1 MLKSTHAF
9 KKHGRTLLVLALII
23 GLNPHL
29 VIAIDY
35 GIPAG
40 FSFQTNLKQ
49 GDTVNPD
56 VNYLQSILNSRPE
69 TKVAETGPGSPTQLT
84 SYFGALTKAA
94 VMKFQKLYRSEV
106 LTPAGLASPTGTVG
120 QFTRNKLNALL
131 GKTSI
136 INQQQPIQTTTT
148 VTATTGKS
156 DGKGII
162 TAPAN
167 TKLLDSAA
175 FNRATTTYGMMLYAL
190 PKATTTASGLSTRI
204 GGLYLSGLSA
214 YQTRPG
220 LVMSVF
226 GSGFTT
232 ENNVFLG
239 PVSIGQY
246 SSNTSGTQI
255 TFKVPEYM
263 PRGFYQ
269 VAVSNKYG
277 TTTTGDDI
285 YLGIDRPQNVDI
297 IDTRPVINTITPN
310 YTRYPNDLIL
320 INGQNFTLNNT
331 IVTNLGDLKN
341 VISTDGKNITFL
353 VGSLP
358 FFSKAQAEY
367 KGASI
372 NLVIK
377 VKNENGTST
386 DKINHVISFP
396 LNTSEVNQN
405 IQSAAVAALNNS
417 LMSTART
424 GTTTSTT
431 TRSTANS
438 SNSGSKSSSNSSN
451 SSSDIMSYLKPVAS
465 PGADLLRQLDP
476 NFKAATDPIVNTNFS
491 QYQTITGG
499 SGNSGGNSS
508 SGGSSIL
515 GGAAAGASLGGGSGS
530 GSSSGGSS
538 GGKQVDYFG
547 GTITRTTLCTCD
559 GTTLITVD
567 DYATNGSVT
576 MLYDPTQSKL
586 NMNFNIWT
594 TGVYVIGGFM
604 SGGGQCQVYNG
615 ESCDTQGTA
624 QYTVDNIRGIGTS
637 TY

>member
-1 MLKSTHAF
+1 MLKSTHAL
-9 KKHGRTLLVLALII
+9 KKYGRTLLVLALLI

-35 GIPAG
+35 GIPSG

-49 GDTVNPD
+49 GDTVDPD
-56 VNYLQSILNSRPE
+56 VKYLQSILNSRAE
-69 TKVAETGPGSPTQLT
+69 TKVADTGPGSPTQLT

-94 VMKFQKLYRSEV
+94 VMKFQELYRSEV
-106 LTPAGLASPTGTVG
+106 LTPAGLTSPTGTVG

-131 GKTSI
+131 GKIGTVT
-136 INQQQPIQTTTT
+136 NQQPTQTSTT
-148 VTATTGKS
+148 VTATAGKS

-162 TAPAN
+162 TASSN
-167 TKLLDSAA
+167 TKLLDPAT
-175 FNRATTTYGMMLYAL
+175 FNRATTTYGMMLYAI
-190 PKATTTASGLSTRI
+190 PKTTTTATGLSTRI

-239 PVSIGQY
+239 PVNIGQY
-246 SSNTSGTQI
+246 TSNTSGTQI

-285 YLGIDRPQNVDI
+285 YLAIDRPQSLDVI
-297 IDTRPVINTITPN
+297 ETRPIINTITPS

-358 FFSKAQAEY
+358 FFSKAQSEY

-372 NLVIK
+372 NLIIK

-396 LNTSEVNQN
+396 TDTSAVNQS
-405 IQSAAVAALNNS
+405 IQNAAVAALNNS
-417 LMSTART
+417 LISTART
-424 GTTTSTT
+424 GTTTSTS
-431 TRSTANS
+431 TRNTATNTS
-438 SNSGSKSSSNSSN
+438 SGSKSSSNSSN
-451 SSSDIMSYLKPVAS
+451 SSTDIMSYLKPVAD
-465 PGADLLRQLDP
+465 PATDLLRQLDP
-476 NFKAATDPIVNTNFS
+476 TFKSATDPIFNSNFS

-508 SGGSSIL
+508 GGASIL

-530 GSSSGGSS
+530 GSSGSS
-538 GGKQVDYFG
+538 SGGGKQVDYFG

-567 DYATNGSVT
+567 DYATNSSVT